1 MPRSRGLPTTR
12 RGGTRRPA
20 ARPIPRLAFLLAC
33 SCVSAV
39 ALTMSAS
46 GSASELREAG
56 ARYAA
61 GDARPAVAILSKVID
76 RGGKTAWEAE
86 ALYLRAM
93 ILETD
98 MRDPQAALRDLRSL
112 SVLFAG
118 TEAAPFGQFGIARIY
133 EKDGL
138 VSDAYREYV
147 LCSRLR
153 GIPEGGRSALGDASG
168 SPHVT
173 RRITSN
179 GATRLLELAA
189 ERAAGIFGRLP
200 IAGAPGDVGLPPRTF
215 VATGPRCSFDIP
227 ADPRGRPAS
236 GRRSGVW
243 HIVAPAG
250 KSIAGVAARFE
261 AVVDPEAA
269 GPDSAKSYGMRVE
282 PLPPGPVAPLTIH
295 GTKTRPEER
304 LGRLLLPGG
313 AGSARVTITRSG
325 ARVIRCAMDVDV
337 RDSAPAEPG
346 PPPPPR
352 GFVFAVP
359 PGAEGARDAGGA
371 DLARAGGKVFLAWHS
386 SGRGAFP
393 APPGRADL
401 YISSCTPGGEW
412 AAPVRLP
419 VSSATDDRGPSLGS
433 LPGGGLL
440 LAWTSDRAGAG
451 RSDIY
456 VAESPDG
463 AAWSRPARLEID
475 PRELDSMPHR
485 IVSRGKVV
493 ASAALTFHRPEV
505 SIDSKGVA
513 RLFFVAHGTR
523 YAKTGNRGVA
533 ELAATGVYGVV
544 STGANRWSKPVAIVS
559 TPATHLDRFRPA
571 PKTREREV
579 VSPGASPAVIER
591 EPGRSLVGWT
601 STCGRVFLTQR
612 GQGGKWTH
620 HDTRFAGAAP
630 AEAASDIEILGPVD
644 DAYGVLLLRSDRT
657 PKLVWRDKKGRKPWR
672 VEDVDAAV
680 PPGTFAEVAA
690 VELAGGRSW
699 LTAWTGPAG
708 PGGICVREI
717 RAPAAR
723 PPKRRP

>member
-1 MPRSRGLPTTR
+1 MPLSGGSPTTHWA
-12 RGGTRRPA
+12 GTWRPA
-20 ARPIPRLAFLLAC
+20 ARPIPRVAFLLAC
-33 SCVSAV
+33 LCTSIV
-39 ALTMSAS
+39 AFTTPAR

-61 GDARPAVAILSKVID
+61 GDARAAIAILGKVID
-76 RGGKTAWEAE
+76 RRGRTAWVAE

-98 MRDPQAALRDLRSL
+98 MRDLPSALRDLRSL

-118 TEAAPFGQFGIARIY
+118 TEAAAFGQFGIARIY
-133 EKDGL
+133 EEAGL

-153 GIPEGGRSALGDASG
+153 GVPEGGRSALGDVSG
-168 SPHVT
+168 SPRVT
-173 RRITSN
+173 RRITSD
-179 GATRLLELAA
+179 GAARLLGLAA
-189 ERAAGIFGRLP
+189 ERAAGIFGQLP
-200 IAGAPGDVGLPPRTF
+200 IAGAPGGVGLPPRTF
-215 VATGPRCSFDIP
+215 VATGPRCSLDIP

-236 GRRSGVW
+236 GRRSDVW

-269 GPDSAKSYGMRVE
+269 GPDNAKFYGMRVE
-282 PLPPGPVAPLTIH
+282 PLPPGPAGPLTIH
-295 GTKTRPEER
+295 GSKTRPEER

-313 AGSARVTITRSG
+313 AGSVRVTITRSG

-346 PPPPPR
+346 APPPPG
-352 GFVFAVP
+352 GFVFVVP
-359 PGAEGARDAGGA
+359 PGALGARDAGGA
-371 DLARAGGKVFLAWHS
+371 DLARAGGRVFLVWHAP
-386 SGRGAFP
+386 GRGASP
-393 APPGRADL
+393 APAGRADL
-401 YISSCTPGGEW
+401 YISSCIPGGEW
-412 AAPVRLP
+412 TAPVRLP
-419 VSSATDDRGPSLGS
+419 VSSATDDRGPSIGS
-433 LPGGGLL
+433 LPGGRLL
-440 LAWTSDRAGAG
+440 LAWTSDRAGPG
-451 RSDIY
+451 MSDIY

-475 PRELDSMPHR
+475 PRGLDSMPHR

-505 SIDSKGVA
+505 SIDSKGAA
-513 RLFFVAHGTR
+513 RVFFVAHGARYTR
-523 YAKTGNRGVA
+523 TGSGAAA

-544 STGANRWSKPVAIVS
+544 SGGANKWSKPVAIVS
-559 TPATHLDRFRPA
+559 TPATHLNRYRPA

-579 VSPGASPAVIER
+579 VSPSASPAVIER
-591 EPGRSLVGWT
+591 EPGRSLIGWV

-612 GQGGKWTH
+612 GPGGKWTH

-644 DAYGVLLLRSDRT
+644 DTYGVLLLRPDRT
-657 PKLVWRDKKGRKPWR
+657 PKLVWRDKKGKEPWR

-680 PPGTFAEVAA
+680 PPGTFSEVAA

-708 PGGICVREI
+708 PGGVCVRKI
-717 RAPAAR
+717 RAPAAL